1 MGTKK
6 LNFSEMKNA
15 LSRSEMKKIMAGS
28 GATSCTTNSDC
39 SGIHKTCSNGTVVTA
54 TCNKILGYCETVCVF

>member
-1 MGTKK
+1 MSTKK

-28 GATSCTTNSDC
+28 GSCC
-39 SGIHKTCSNGTVVTA
+39 WHTA
-54 TCNKILGYCETVCVF
+54 DWSEQQCNMAKADAQAMQHQTGGLWCCASC